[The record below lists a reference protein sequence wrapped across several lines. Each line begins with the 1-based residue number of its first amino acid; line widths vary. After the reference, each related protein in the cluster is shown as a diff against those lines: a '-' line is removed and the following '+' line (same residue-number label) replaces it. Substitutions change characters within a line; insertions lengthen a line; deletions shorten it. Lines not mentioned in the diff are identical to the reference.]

1 MHSEVS
7 IKKKKKLDGQSDE
20 ASVIGAKETLNKL

>member
-1 MHSEVS
+1 MRSVL
-7 IKKKKKLDGQSDE
+7 KKKKKLDGQSDE